1 MRVSVFSWAELK
13 VTQKNGAV
21 GRALEGKVGGG
32 RCLSG
37 QESVRGRVPVR
48 GPHRNSSGRKEG
60 CCLLLFSMEGMCS

>member
-13 VTQKNGAV
+13 VTQKNGEV

-37 QESVRGRVPVR
+37 RLPVR